1 MNREF
6 SKALADCIS
15 DMEGGSGVDE
25 CLKAHASI
33 ATELRPHLEAW
44 QAIAAGPLAQ
54 PSTAAFDSGRRA
66 MLAAVETAPAT
77 FGPLGA
83 IRLAPAWATAA
94 AAVAAFLVLIG
105 GAAGASAALGG
116 PDPAGDVLSV
126 VGVSTN
132 AEDPHGG
139 IGQSSASDGGLE
151 CANPNAFEG
160 SANSEDKGQ
169 NADDA
174 HQKQSCSNSDEES
187 AAASETADACE
198 DANKG
203 NGNDA
208 DHDDADNPGQG
219 EGNNGASGES
229 GDGDCVA
236 GEDTADA
243 NSGHGNDADRTDED
257 NPGQGQGNQG
267 ANPESNAGG
276 NGNGNANGQSEGNP
290 NDNGN
295 TNPGEPQGQG
305 GGSDKP

>member
-15 DMEGGSGVDE
+15 DMEGGAGIDD
-25 CLKAHASI
+25 CLKRHVSI
-33 ATELRPHLEAW
+33 ATQLRPHLETW
-44 QAIAAGPLAQ
+44 QAMAAGSLAQ

-77 FGPLGA
+77 FGPFGA
-83 IRLAPAWATAA
+83 IRLAPHGVLAA

-126 VGVSTN
+126 VGVSSN
-132 AEDPHGG
+132 GDEAHVG
-139 IGQSSASDGGLE
+139 IGQSSASDRGLE

-169 NADDA
+169 NADEA
-174 HQKQSCSNSDEES
+174 HEKQSCSDSDEES
-187 AAASETADACE
+187 AAATETGDACE

-219 EGNNGASGES
+219 EGNNGATGAS

-236 GEDTADA
+236 GEDTSDA

-276 NGNGNANGQSEGNP
+276 NGNGNANDQSGGNSNGNGNP
-290 NDNGN
+290 
-295 TNPGEPQGQG
+295 NPGEPQGQG